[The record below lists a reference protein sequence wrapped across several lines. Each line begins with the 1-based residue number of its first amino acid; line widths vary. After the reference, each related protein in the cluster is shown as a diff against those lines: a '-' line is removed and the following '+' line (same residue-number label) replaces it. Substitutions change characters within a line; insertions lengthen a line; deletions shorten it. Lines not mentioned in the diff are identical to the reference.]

1 MAVEHQERAQ
11 SAASGSVLAE
21 WVEPHLPTMFSRWF
35 PGQRKA
41 LAASAAAVI
50 AAAEV
55 KPGDAVLDIGSGAG
69 IPALDVARAVGPAGR
84 VVATDPSPI
93 FIESLTANARQDGA
107 TNLDAVQADV
117 LTLPFGPSSF
127 DAVTCHM
134 AVMFFPD
141 VQAGLRRIREVLRP
155 GGRAG
160 FVAWGPE
167 QENQFFG
174 AFWSVARPYLP
185 AAPGGGIQPAAATGP
200 GPLRFSAPESLSAE
214 LWKAGFVDVRE
225 EFRTVEMVWPG
236 TVETLER
243 QWFDLSAIEER
254 VAEERHADLH
264 TGVRRSL
271 ERYAAGGTPRFT
283 AALVVA
289 SGKA

>member
-1 MAVEHQERAQ
+1 MAVEQQERAQ
-11 SAASGSVLAE
+11 PAASGTVLAE
-21 WVEPHLPTMFSRWF
+21 WIEPHLPTMFSRWF
-35 PGQRKA
+35 PKQREV
-41 LAASAAAVI
+41 LRTSAAAVI
-50 AAAEV
+50 AAADV

-69 IPALDVARAVGPAGR
+69 IPALDVARAVGPSGR

-93 FIESLTANARQDGA
+93 FIESLVANARQDGA

-117 LTLPFGPSSF
+117 LTLPFGPGSF

-185 AAPGGGIQPAAATGP
+185 AAPGGGIQPAAAVP
-200 GPLRFSAPESLSAE
+200 GPQRFSAPGSLSAE
-214 LWKAGFVDVRE
+214 LQQAGFADVRE
-225 EFRTVEMVWPG
+225 ELRTVEMVWPG

-243 QWFDLSAIEER
+243 HWFDLSAIESR
-254 VAEERHADLH
+254 VAQERHADLH
-264 TGVRRSL
+264 KDVRRSL

-289 SGKA
+289 SGNA